1 MNQETIRAF
10 CKKLPHV
17 TETVQWGHDL
27 VFKVGG
33 KMFCVMAT
41 EPVSVPIS
49 FKASRENFIALQEI
63 DGIIPAPY
71 MARAQWV
78 ALNRRTVLPD
88 AQFKA
93 LLREAHAIVFASLTK
108 KLQVELSAPR
118 KKPAK
123 KAAKRIKPKL
133 SSPRC

>member
-27 VFKVGG
+27 VFKVGS

-49 FKASRENFIALQEI
+49 FKASPENFIALQEI

-78 ALNRRTVLPD
+78 GLKRLNALHD
-88 AQFKA
+88 AEFKE
-93 LLREAHAIVFASLTK
+93 LLREAHALVFASLTK
-108 KLQVELSAPR
+108 KLQAELTAP
-118 KKPAK
+118 KKKAAK
-123 KAAKRIKPKL
+123 KAAKKSAR
-133 SSPRC
+133 R

>member
-17 TETVQWGHDL
+17 TETIQWGHDL

-49 FKASRENFIALQEI
+49 FKASRENYVALQEI

-78 ALNRRTVLPD
+78 ALKRLNALAD
-88 AQFKA
+88 AEFKA
-93 LLREAHAIVFASLTK
+93 LLREAHSLVFASLTK
-108 KLQVELSAPR
+108 KLQTELSAPK

-123 KAAKRIKPKL
+123 KAAKRIKA
-133 SSPRC
+133 